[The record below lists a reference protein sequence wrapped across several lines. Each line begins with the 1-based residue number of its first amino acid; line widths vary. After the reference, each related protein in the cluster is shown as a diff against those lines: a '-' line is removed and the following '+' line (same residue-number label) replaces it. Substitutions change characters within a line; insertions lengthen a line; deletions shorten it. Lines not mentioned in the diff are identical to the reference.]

1 MQEGTSRWFE
11 KDAQAQDAQKM
22 PGGCE
27 ATIERMIQDQLVG
40 RGIKDSRVLEVM
52 FTVPRHLFVE
62 EALRYRAYEDRPLPI
77 GERQTISQPYMVA
90 LMTELL
96 ELTGREKVLE
106 VGTGSGYQTAILS
119 RLAERVYSVE
129 RIRTLS
135 LGARRVLDEL
145 RCGNVLL
152 RVADGTQGWP
162 EFAPFDRI
170 LVTAAALRIPQ
181 MLIDQMCEGGIIV
194 IPVGGEE
201 LQVLQKGVKKGEDLE
216 VKEKSGCV
224 FVKLI
229 GEHGWNE

>member
-1 MQEGTSRWFE
+1 MREGTSHWFE
-11 KDAQAQDAQKM
+11 KDAQSPDARKA
-22 PGGCE
+22 PGGYE
-27 ATIERMIQDQLVG
+27 AAIERMIQDQLVG
-40 RGIKDSRVLEVM
+40 RGIKDSRVLEAM
-52 FTVPRHLFVE
+52 RGVPRHLFVE

-119 RLAERVYSVE
+119 KLAEQVYSIE

-135 LGARRVLDEL
+135 IGARRVLDEL

-152 RVADGTQGWP
+152 RVGDGTQGWS
-162 EFAPFDRI
+162 EFAPFDRV

-181 MLIDQMCEGGIIV
+181 ILVDQMCEGGVIV

-201 LQVLQKGVKKGEDLE
+201 LQVLQKGVKKGGDLE
-216 VKEKSGCV
+216 VKEESGCV

-229 GEHGWNE
+229 GEHGWKE